1 MFLQTARQKSANQTK
16 HVLKPP
22 RIKAVKSGTN
32 ETMPKLVKTFFF
44 LKPTPAKHSPEV
56 LASHQ
61 LNFTKWK
68 QPHAGIVE
76 PLVQREE
83 RNKERTVLSYQS
95 EFFHCQLSQLATA
108 WRFSLSGRVSLF
120 PGEPQC
126 VIFYMNPC
134 SNSRYLEPFS
144 SSLPVEGASYF
155 CHDTRVP
162 IGWQLKFFHEEI

>member
-1 MFLQTARQKSANQTK
+1 MFLQTAGQKSANRTK

-22 RIKAVKSGTN
+22 RIEAVKSGTN
-32 ETMPKLVKTFFF
+32 ETMPK
-44 LKPTPAKHSPEV
+44 KPTPAKHSPEV

-61 LNFTKWK
+61 LNFPKWK

-83 RNKERTVLSYQS
+83 RNNERTVLSYQS
-95 EFFHCQLSQLATA
+95 KFFHCQLSRLATA

-144 SSLPVEGASYF
+144 SSVPVEGASYF

-162 IGWQLKFFHEEI
+162 IGWQLKFFH